1 MQSTTRHAPV
11 TSEFTELVCA
21 DPGWLHAE
29 FDAIMTADF
38 GALPPRPPM
47 PRPGSAGPR
56 RPGQMPRTAARCD
69 GVLVGVVPAAGDL
82 RRQRSPPPPDAP
94 LDSASARYQ
103 HEVTPK
109 QVIPAQPHPDC
120 ARLAGSA
127 CSENRP
133 RKPWQDPGP
142 RVSRRTPPDGT
153 ADGAAARVICRRWSA
168 QRDHRAALLL
178 ERSSTNR
185 LRRSDRP
192 TIRHL

>member
-1 MQSTTRHAPV
+1 MQSATRHAPV

-56 RPGQMPRTAARCD
+56 RPGQMPRTAARSD

-120 ARLAGSA
+120 ARLAAPLGVPAPRTGRGS
-127 CSENRP
+127 
-133 RKPWQDPGP
+133 PG
-142 RVSRRTPPDGT
+142 RTP
-153 ADGAAARVICRRWSA
+153 ALAS
-168 QRDHRAALLL
+168 RDAPLAV
-178 ERSSTNR
+178 
-185 LRRSDRP
+185 P
-192 TIRHL
+192 A

>member
-1 MQSTTRHAPV
+1 V
-11 TSEFTELVCA
+11 TSEFMELVCA

-56 RPGQMPRTAARCD
+56 RPGQVPRTAARSD
-69 GVLVGVVPAAGDL
+69 GVSVGVVVPAAGICVDSVPL
-82 RRQRSPPPPDAP
+82 HHPTRRSTRQARGINTRS
-94 LDSASARYQ
+94 RR
-103 HEVTPK
+103 K
-109 QVIPAQPHPDC
+109 QVIPAQRHPDC
-120 ARLAGSA
+120 ARLAAPLGVPAPRTGRGSPGRT
-127 CSENRP
+127 RP
-133 RKPWQDPGP
+133 
-142 RVSRRTPPDGT
+142 SRLATHPSRSPPDGT

-185 LRRSDRP
+185 L
-192 TIRHL
+192 

>member
-56 RPGQMPRTAARCD
+56 RPGQVPRTAARSD
-69 GVLVGVVPAAGDL
+69 GVSVGVVVPAAGDL

-109 QVIPAQPHPDC
+109 AGDTRAATPGLRPP
-120 ARLAGSA
+120 RRPTGSA
-127 CSENRP
+127 CTENRP

-142 RVSRRTPPDGT
+142 RVSRRSPRLMGRRT
-153 ADGAAARVICRRWSA
+153 APQQG
-168 QRDHRAALLL
+168 
-178 ERSSTNR
+178 
-185 LRRSDRP
+185 
-192 TIRHL
+192 